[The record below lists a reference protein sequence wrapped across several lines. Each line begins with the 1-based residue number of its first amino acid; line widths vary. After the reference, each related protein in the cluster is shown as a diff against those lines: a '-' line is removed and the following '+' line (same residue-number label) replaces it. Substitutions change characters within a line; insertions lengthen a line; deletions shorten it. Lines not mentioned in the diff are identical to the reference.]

1 MVEVLHAPHPK
12 LLGLLLVGGEHFFC
26 GKEETE
32 VSNRNTCGQPYTVK
46 ALRSRPDEVE
56 VEHRCEAQQQT
67 WLFAKQQYRAT
78 LRKRPTIDWKFS
90 ITGRNL
96 VLNFQSEV
104 ILLLKQRLCC
114 NRHFPHPHF
123 TAAVSFNNAQH
134 ATQMQ
139 PDPTRT

>member
-1 MVEVLHAPHPK
+1 MVRLEPLTEVEGALLVVEVLHAPHPK

-32 VSNRNTCGQPYTVK
+32 VSNSNTCGQPYTMK

-78 LRKRPTIDWKFS
+78 LMKRPTID
-90 ITGRNL
+90 
-96 VLNFQSEV
+96 
-104 ILLLKQRLCC
+104 
-114 NRHFPHPHF
+114 
-123 TAAVSFNNAQH
+123 
-134 ATQMQ
+134 
-139 PDPTRT
+139 